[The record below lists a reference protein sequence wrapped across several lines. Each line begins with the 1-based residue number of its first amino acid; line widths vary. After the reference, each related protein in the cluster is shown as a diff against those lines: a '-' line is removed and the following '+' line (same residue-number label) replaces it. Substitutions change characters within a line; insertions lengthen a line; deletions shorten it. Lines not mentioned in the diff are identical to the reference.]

1 MRIGVTGH
9 QRLNEAANWEWVKQ
23 EVDCFLSSLS
33 PPLICVTSLA
43 VGADQLLA
51 SAVLQHGGALE
62 VVLPFL
68 EYESTFTKTQ
78 DRQEYARLLKHAVS
92 VEVLEKHGSDED
104 AYLASGKRMVDKSE
118 LIVAVWDGKPAAGR
132 GGTGDVV
139 NYALQRRKRT
149 LHLNPITRKTTELN
163 ANHEGFF

>member
-9 QRLNEAANWEWVKQ
+9 QRLSEPANWEWVKQ
-23 EVDCFLSSLS
+23 EMNHFLSSLS

-43 VGADQLLA
+43 VGADQLFA

-62 VVLPFL
+62 VVLPFP
-68 EYESTFTKTQ
+68 EYESTFTEACG
-78 DRQEYARLLKHAVS
+78 RQEYANLLKHAS
-92 VEVLEKHGSDED
+92 KIEVLEKVGSDED

-118 LIVAVWDGKPAAGR
+118 LVLAVWDGKPAAGR

-139 NYALQRRKRT
+139 NYAIEQRKT
-149 LHLNPITRKTTELN
+149 TIHLNPVTEKTTKL
-163 ANHEGFF
+163 